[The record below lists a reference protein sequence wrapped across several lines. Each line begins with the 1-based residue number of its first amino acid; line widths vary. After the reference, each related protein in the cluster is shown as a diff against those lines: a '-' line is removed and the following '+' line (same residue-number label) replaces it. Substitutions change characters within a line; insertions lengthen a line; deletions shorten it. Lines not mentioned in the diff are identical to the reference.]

1 MENQKPK
8 PRKWQDLIND
18 IDNAIQMTEQNLVLL
33 KAQLEAARK
42 QI

>member
-18 IDNAIQMTEQNLVLL
+18 IDNAIQSTEQNLVLL